1 MSKIKQVSI
10 LILVLSIGV
19 KLWLAMF
26 NRKLGEKISSQVM
39 MATAAD
45 ALGDVITT
53 AATILSVVFWRI
65 TGINIDGFV
74 GLGVSL
80 VVMWAGFGI
89 AKDTLE
95 PLIGIPATWEDYEK
109 IKHFVEKYDGIE
121 GSHDLVIHNYGPGRS
136 MAIIHAEVP
145 NDVPIDVSHEIIDR
159 IEREAMEQ
167 LGISLTI
174 HMDPVET
181 RNEEVLQAKHETEK
195 AVEALDPRCS
205 IHDFRMVNGETRY
218 SCLSRFVDEIPKD
231 VLKEERLEPRLGNSH
246 LRVIAPLKYTSS
258 TIFGLFDC
266 LNQLDFSYRWITRF
280 YCLAKPDSI
289 SSLGTIKN
297 GWNGKIKSL
306 KSMAKELIFNQENDN
321 NINENAQAKFDEV
334 KDAISATESDITSYG
349 YYSTAVVVM
358 DEDVE
363 TVENKARFVEQ
374 KFINLGFDAK
384 VEDLNALDAWFG
396 CIPGN
401 VGHNGRRP
409 MASCGNLVHMMPVS
423 DIWAAAYLGFVSG
436 YQEYQ
441 CF

>member
-1 MSKIKQVSI
+1 MTELLIRLFIRDKDNVQDPTVRQQYGTLSGLTGICLNILLFLGKLVAGTVSGSIAITADAFNNLSDAASSIISFIGVKMAGKPADAEHPFGHGRLEYIAALIVSFLVIEVGFTFFKNAIMKIREPEELKFSLVSI

-205 IHDFRMVNGETRY
+205 IHDFRMVNGEKQ
-218 SCLSRFVDEIPKD
+218 I
-231 VLKEERLEPRLGNSH
+231 N
-246 LRVIAPLKYTSS
+246 
-258 TIFGLFDC
+258 
-266 LNQLDFSYRWITRF
+266 
-280 YCLAKPDSI
+280 
-289 SSLGTIKN
+289 
-297 GWNGKIKSL
+297 
-306 KSMAKELIFNQENDN
+306 LIFDFVIPREYSEEKG
-321 NINENAQAKFDEV
+321 NEL
-334 KDAISATESDITSYG
+334 TLTL
-349 YYSTAVVVM
+349 M
-358 DEDVE
+358 D
-363 TVENKARFVEQ
+363 RLQ
-374 KFINLGFDAK
+374 H
-384 VEDLNALDAWFG
+384 
-396 CIPGN
+396 
-401 VGHNGRRP
+401 HNP
-409 MASCGNLVHMMPVS
+409 K
-423 DIWAAAYLGFVSG
+423 
-436 YQEYQ
+436 YQ
-441 CF
+441 CVITLDRSYVEEQR